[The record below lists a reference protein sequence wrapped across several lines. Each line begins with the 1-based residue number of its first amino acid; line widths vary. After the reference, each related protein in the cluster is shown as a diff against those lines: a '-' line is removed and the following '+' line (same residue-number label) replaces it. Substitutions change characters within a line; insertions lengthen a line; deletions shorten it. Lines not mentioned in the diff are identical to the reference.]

1 MGRERIEKSFRLP
14 RCEYMEATWFIR
26 GYRRALD
33 DYEAILEASAA
44 PADGQPHGSGPSDP
58 TFLKASKLVA
68 VSAKIRPVEKALE
81 RVPAEYR
88 RGILRG
94 IIERERYPDYAHPN
108 TWALW
113 RHRFVYWVAVEAGIH
128 YEEPPNTPEN
138 NG

>member
-1 MGRERIEKSFRLP
+1 MGRIRIEKAYLLP
-14 RCEYMEATWFIR
+14 RNEYMEALWFIR

-33 DYEAILEASAA
+33 DYEAILESSSA
-44 PADGQPHGSGPSDP
+44 PSDGQPRGSGPSDP
-58 TFLKASKLVA
+58 TFLKASRLAV

-88 RGILRG
+88 RGLLRA

-113 RHRFVYWVAVEAGIH
+113 RHRFVYWVAIEAGIH
-128 YEEPPNTPEN
+128 YEEPPHTTEN
-138 NG
+138 GA